1 MPSTDGE
8 GDGGGN
14 FETIVPPRH
23 RVRHYYGGN
32 VRVLFVVSAIVL
44 IIAESTGV
52 DLPLSPNGAV
62 ISAIIL
68 VIAAGIT
75 NPEQGWIHW
84 LNTLLSVYGT
94 LLFGMTA
101 VSNYRTGLSITDPSF
116 MYLELL
122 TLLSLIAL
130 YNTVRTVRGFYL
142 RPTLS

>member
-1 MPSTDGE
+1 MPSTDSE
-8 GDGGGN
+8 GNGGGN
-14 FETIVPPRH
+14 FESIVPPRH

-32 VRVLFVVSAIVL
+32 VRVLFVISAIVL
-44 IIAESTGV
+44 IIAESTGA
-52 DLPLSPNGAV
+52 DLPLSPGGAV

-84 LNTLLSVYGT
+84 LNTFLSMYGA

-101 VSNYRTGLSITDPSF
+101 VNEYRTGLNILDPSF
-116 MYLELL
+116 MYLEAL

-130 YNTVRTVRGFYL
+130 YNTVRTVRGFHL
-142 RPTLS
+142 RPILS